1 MKDRLLAAVTALQFY
16 DSRRIDLSGSWPGI
30 LIPGLATPSLVTIG
44 YGDGVNPV
52 CLSSIA
58 FTIARAGLVD
68 GRAVA
73 VTSGRDDS
81 ATVEA
86 DCLVGSV
93 VRQRL
98 ARERPRSDDP
108 DLDAKKYLGV
118 LVEPGPSLVV
128 HGVDSD
134 VGEGVHAVAAQEVV
148 DLWVFDDV
156 HGVASALALSKG
168 SPTLDVS
175 PTGLRQLSRQKMAA
189 VVVTIDWRLTD
200 RWRWLRE
207 ADHVLTVQRDA
218 RGEVALLDGCD
229 SVTVGHSA
237 H

>member
-1 MKDRLLAAVTALQFY
+1 MKNRLLAAVTALQFY
-16 DSRRIDLSGSWPGI
+16 DSRRIGLSGSRPGI
-30 LIPGLATPSLVTIG
+30 MIPGLATPSLVAIG
-44 YGDGVNPV
+44 YGDGIDPE

-98 ARERPRSDDP
+98 ARERPRPDDP

-118 LVEPGPSLVV
+118 LVESGRSLVV

-134 VGEGVHAVAAQEVV
+134 VGEGMHAVSSQEVV
-148 DLWVFDDV
+148 DLWIFDDV
-156 HGVASALALSKG
+156 HGVASALAASKG
-168 SPTLDVS
+168 TPTLDVS
-175 PTGLRQLSRQKMAA
+175 PTGLRRLSRRKMAA
-189 VVVTIDWRLTD
+189 VVVTVDWRLTD
-200 RWRWLRE
+200 QWRWLRE
-207 ADHVLTVQRDA
+207 ADHVLNVQRDA
-218 RGEVALLDGCD
+218 RGEVALFDGDD
-229 SVTVGHSA
+229 SVTVSPSA